1 MKSLLLFLL
10 VSFCWQTQA
19 AQFDPLLQPYLNRSQ
34 DNRIIRVILTF
45 KSQNQIGRNVV
56 APIRSPQVR
65 AQVQNMLMQNSRASQ
80 AAFIQTLSQWSRSGM
95 TNQHYSLWIING
107 MILDIP
113 VKDLSRLASQP
124 SVDYVHANTTMTLVT
139 PQGGRMLMPSQMRE
153 EPQLTYG
160 LQKIMIPQLRAAKP
174 DLTGKAIRVGVV
186 DTGIDG
192 THPDL
197 AGKVVAFGDF
207 VNKKTTPYDDQGHG
221 THVSG
226 TIGGSAASGTGIGVA
241 PDVRFIGA
249 KFLDKNGSGSFANAI
264 LAMQWV
270 VDPDGKPETDD
281 GAMIVNNSWGGG
293 SPSAGTDPAS
303 NALCQA
309 VDAWVKLGVAP
320 VFAAGNSGPSAKTIG
335 LPGGCP
341 SALTIGATD
350 ANDQIASFSSRG
362 PAVWKTGSFVKPDIT
377 APGVKIKSS
386 MPGNKYAELSG
397 TSMATPH
404 VVGVVS
410 LIYQLQPKISAE
422 QLLTVLKTSATKIG
436 QDPNTYGAGRIDALK
451 AAQAL
456 GLRARF

>member
-1 MKSLLLFLL
+1 MKKLLLLIAAG
-10 VSFCWQTQA
+10 FCWQTQA

-34 DNRIIRVILTF
+34 DSRIIRVILTF
-45 KSQNQIGRNVV
+45 NSQMDVSRMGA
-56 APIRSPQVR
+56 APIRSAQAR
-65 AQVQNMLMQNSRASQ
+65 AQVQNTLIQNAKASQ
-80 AAFIQTLSQWSRSGM
+80 ARFIQTLNQWSRSGV
-95 TNQHYSLWIING
+95 TNQFYSLWIVNG
-107 MILDIP
+107 MILDLP
-113 VKDLSRLASQP
+113 VKDLGRLSTDP
-124 SVDYVHANTTMTLVT
+124 SINYVHANSNVYLIAPTE
-139 PQGGRMLMPSQMRE
+139 GRVLAPTRA

-160 LQKIMIPQLRAAKP
+160 LQKINVPQLRAAKP
-174 DLTGKAIRVGVV
+174 DLTGKAVRVGVV

-197 AGKVVAFGDF
+197 ANKVIAFGDF
-207 VNKKTTPYDDQGHG
+207 VNKQTKAYDDQGHG

-249 KFLDKNGSGSFANAI
+249 KFLDKNGSGTFANAL

-270 VDPDGKPETDD
+270 ADPDGKPETDD

-293 SPSAGTDPAS
+293 SPSSSEDPKN

-309 VDAWVKLGVAP
+309 VDSWVKLGVAP
-320 VFAAGNSGPSAKTIG
+320 VFAAGNSGSGARTVG

-341 SALTIGATD
+341 SALTIGASD

-362 PAVWKTGSFVKPDIT
+362 PAVWKTGSFVKPDIV
-377 APGVKIKSS
+377 APGVKVKSS
-386 MPGNKYAELSG
+386 IPGGKYAELSG

-410 LIYQLQPKISAE
+410 LIYQLQPKISAD
-422 QLLTVLKTSATKIG
+422 QLLNILKTTATNIG
-436 QDPNTYGAGRIDALK
+436 QDPNTFGAGRIDALK

-456 GLRARF
+456 GVRARF